1 MISRQ
6 TRRQPQSANAPNS
19 RLLGMTFLSAAV
31 LLTSALISPSFA
43 KEAPPTPRVSQELPR
58 ATPEPAQPMTPS
70 QPMTPGQPMAPTPSK
85 SPAPAETK
93 TISELAVGNPSFTT
107 LVKALK
113 AAGLVGTLAAE
124 GPYTVFAPT
133 DAAFAALPKGTVE
146 KLLKP
151 ENKAKL
157 IKLLTYHVVPGTVL
171 ASDLQSGDVKSL
183 QGSTI
188 AVKVSPQG
196 ATVNNANVVIAD
208 VKAKNGVIHAIDQ
221 VIMPSESQ
229 AVKPQSRST
238 NAAGTITDIAAKS
251 PSFKTLT
258 AALKAAGLTETL
270 SSTGP
275 FTVFAPTD
283 AAFAALPAGTLDKL
297 LLPENKDLLIK
308 VLSYHVV
315 SGQLMSKDLKAG
327 PLTSVEGASIAV
339 KVGSKGIMVN
349 NAMVATGDVKAS
361 NGVIHAIDKV
371 ILPPSPSAQKPGSSK
386 SAPGSAAGTAPGS
399 AGAPMKPAEVKPT
412 AVPGAPIGAPL
423 SK

>member
-1 MISRQ
+1 MMSRQ
-6 TRRQPQSANAPNS
+6 TRCQRPSIFQS
-19 RLLGMTFLSAAV
+19 RLLGMGFLSAAV
-31 LLTSALISPSFA
+31 LLTSALTSALISPSFA
-43 KEAPPTPRVSQELPR
+43 KEVAPKVSQDLPK
-58 ATPEPAQPMTPS
+58 AAPEPAQPMTPN
-70 QPMTPGQPMAPTPSK
+70 QPTSPETAKP
-85 SPAPAETK
+85 PAPVETK
-93 TISELAVGNPSFTT
+93 TIAELAVGNPSFTT
-107 LVKALK
+107 LTKALK

-151 ENKAKL
+151 ENKATL
-157 IKLLTYHVVPGTVL
+157 VKLLTYHVVSGTLL
-171 ASDLQSGDVKSL
+171 AGDLQSGDVKSL

-196 ATVNNANVVIAD
+196 AMVNNANVVIAD
-208 VKAKNGVIHAIDQ
+208 VKAKNGVIHAIDK
-221 VIMPSESQ
+221 VIMPSEGQ

-238 NAAGTITDIAAKS
+238 SAAGTIPDIAAKS

-270 SSTGP
+270 SSDGP

-283 AAFAALPAGTLDKL
+283 AAFAALPKGTLDKL

-315 SGQLMSKDLKAG
+315 SGQLLSKDLKAG
-327 PLTSVEGASIAV
+327 QLTSVEGASIAV

-349 NAMVATGDVKAS
+349 NAMVATQDVKAS

-371 ILPPSPSAQKPGSSK
+371 ILPPSPAAQKPGSSK
-386 SAPGSAAGTAPGS
+386 AGSAAGAPGAAAGPTYVKPAAPTAP
-399 AGAPMKPAEVKPT
+399 T
-412 AVPGAPIGAPL
+412 APIGAPL
-423 SK
+423 TK